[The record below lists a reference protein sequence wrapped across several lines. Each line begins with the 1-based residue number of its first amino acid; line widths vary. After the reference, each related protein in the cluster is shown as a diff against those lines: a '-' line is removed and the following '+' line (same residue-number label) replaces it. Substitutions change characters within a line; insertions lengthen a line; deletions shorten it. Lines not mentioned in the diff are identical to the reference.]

1 MCSSTL
7 SDFEK
12 QEEENMKLQIALDE
26 LHLEKAMEL
35 CRELRDYID
44 IIEIGTPFVMRE
56 GMKAVALFAKEFPEK
71 EILADLKIMDA
82 GDYESELAFEAGA
95 EYATV
100 LGVTDLLTI
109 EGCVKAARR
118 YQKQSVVDLICVDDF
133 TKRIPELE
141 QLNVD
146 VIAVHT
152 GADQQHAGRTPL
164 EDLMEVRK
172 LVKKAKIAVAGG
184 INSATIEQYTALQPD
199 IIIVGSGICSH
210 ENPLEEARRI
220 KEKM

>member
-1 MCSSTL
+1 
-7 SDFEK
+7 
-12 QEEENMKLQIALDE
+12 MKLQIALDE
-26 LHLEKAMEL
+26 LSLEKAVVL
-35 CRELRDYID
+35 CEELRSYID
-44 IIEIGTPFVMRE
+44 IIEIGTPFIMRE
-56 GMKAVALFAKEFPEK
+56 GMAAVKLFADKFPEK

-100 LGVTDLLTI
+100 LGVTDILTI
-109 EGCVKAARR
+109 KGCVDAARR
-118 YQKQSVVDLICVDDF
+118 YKKQSVVDLICVPDF

-141 QLNVD
+141 SVDVD

-164 EDLMEVRK
+164 EDLTEVK
-172 LVKKAKIAVAGG
+172 SLVKKAKIAVAGG
-184 INSATIEQYTALQPD
+184 INSTTIERYAALNPD
-199 IIIVGSGICSH
+199 IIIVGSGICSC

-220 KEKM
+220 KEKMQ